1 MRVNRGVDTMTLDQ
15 IDAAIDNYTS
25 KPPGQLTPSDAD
37 RIRELRLAKRR
48 ITECDNEYSWWR

>member
-1 MRVNRGVDTMTLDQ
+1 MRHHRGVDSMTLDQ
-15 IDAAIDNYTS
+15 IDAAIDSYTS

-48 ITECDNEYSWWR
+48 ITGCDNEYSWWR